1 MQNQQTHELL
11 PNQSHNERARQ
22 AFAQSLKL
30 HLASKVVQGNR
41 EVYESRVRPDFER
54 EQGRQPSD
62 RHEVAAGMRQEPYY
76 QLWGA
81 LQRTSQEI
89 SWNSVM
95 ESVERQM
102 PQLAE
107 RAQPPANPIGSLTL
121 DGQIEQPLYLSAMD
135 IHCMPGG
142 YAGERM
148 ADDVSAGALYDRGVY
163 LYAMGGFGADNG
175 AMGRTT
181 IDVFQQL
188 FPDQAPKRILDLGCT
203 VGHATLPWAEA
214 YPGAEVHA
222 IDVSAPVL
230 RYGHARAEAMGVEV
244 QFRQANAEALPYE
257 DASFDLIVSHIL
269 LHETSAKAI
278 RNIMAECHRVLK
290 PGGVTL
296 HVDLSLYE
304 GMDPFE
310 AFMLDWDTRHNNEP
324 FWTTFREMDPKAL
337 MTEAGFSAERVV
349 SAHISRTGLAAHVFS
364 DNRDSGGRENWQCI
378 GASKPD
384 AAE

>member
-1 MQNQQTHELL
+1 
-11 PNQSHNERARQ
+11 
-22 AFAQSLKL
+22 
-30 HLASKVVQGNR
+30 
-41 EVYESRVRPDFER
+41 
-54 EQGRQPSD
+54 
-62 RHEVAAGMRQEPYY
+62 
-76 QLWGA
+76 
-81 LQRTSQEI
+81 
-89 SWNSVM
+89 
-95 ESVERQM
+95 
-102 PQLAE
+102 
-107 RAQPPANPIGSLTL
+107 
-121 DGQIEQPLYLSAMD
+121 
-135 IHCMPGG
+135 MPGG

-364 DNRDSGGRENWQCI
+364 DNRDSGGRKNWQCI